1 MRQLGATAPVPATFE
16 GIVTVPDLFASLTVP
31 GLEFPRSDAP
41 DSLHLVGVLPAPTVA
56 DWTPPSWWPELS
68 AERPVIVVTQ
78 GTLANDDLGQLVRP
92 TLDALADQDVF
103 VVAALGR
110 DVDALPGAVPANA
123 RIEPFVPF
131 GVLLPHTDVFVTNG
145 GFGATQQ
152 ALAAGVPVVVAGT
165 TEDKPAVAARV
176 TARGV
181 GRDLGTA
188 TPEPAQIRGAVLDL
202 LTDAAVRANVDRLA
216 ADYGRHDAIGTIEQL
231 VFADRAS

>member
-1 MRQLGATAPVPATFE
+1 ML
-16 GIVTVPDLFASLTVP
+16 PDRAV
-31 GLEFPRSDAP
+31 
-41 DSLHLVGVLPAPTVA
+41 
-56 DWTPPSWWPELS
+56 
-68 AERPVIVVTQ
+68 RPV
-78 GTLANDDLGQLVRP
+78 
-92 TLDALADQDVF
+92 
-103 VVAALGR
+103 
-110 DVDALPGAVPANA
+110 
-123 RIEPFVPF
+123 
-131 GVLLPHTDVFVTNG
+131 GVLLPHTDVFVTNR

-216 ADYGRHDAIGTIEQL
+216 ADYGRHDAIRTIEGL